1 MAKSIRRNPAKVLL
15 LPFFV
20 LIFFLIISLVGCKT
34 TKQVD
39 KLKQQTTTEANL
51 STESNEKSKLKVN
64 EFNEHSGSTR
74 NVTSDKTTTDE
85 TVEETTTK
93 TKFSAPDSTGKQY
106 PTETEI
112 TNRKTKR
119 GEKKNMQTSSESQEN
134 NAKKLTD
141 NSESEK
147 AAKTKDKGQSKQT
160 QQQTTDKKT
169 EVETPGWI
177 TIVAVISIV
186 GVLLFVYLILKRY
199 KLIK

>member
-1 MAKSIRRNPAKVLL
+1 MKTSKKKFKKQKRLLGKVLI

-51 STESNEKSKLKVN
+51 STESTEKSKLKVN

-106 PTETEI
+106 LTE
-112 TNRKTKR
+112 RDLK
-119 GEKKNMQTSSESQEN
+119 S
-134 NAKKLTD
+134 
-141 NSESEK
+141 
-147 AAKTKDKGQSKQT
+147 
-160 QQQTTDKKT
+160 
-169 EVETPGWI
+169 
-177 TIVAVISIV
+177 VA
-186 GVLLFVYLILKRY
+186 LIL
-199 KLIK
+199 LC